1 MLVSSDNGKPLTDS
15 FDKAVVNIKKK
26 KKKKSC
32 QYPISCFHYSQMN
45 M

>member
-26 KKKKSC
+26 KKKKKKKVVNI
-32 QYPISCFHYSQMN
+32 QLVAFTIHK
-45 M
+45 

>member
-26 KKKKSC
+26 KKKKKLS
-32 QYPISCFHYSQMN
+32 ISN
-45 M
+45 